1 MFFGRYFHSM
11 DQKGRMRLPSKLRQ
25 DLGDKIHVMQGTPNC
40 LFVFSDEEFNE
51 FASKLMEVSLF
62 DENKQKPVRQLLS
75 SGVVIDED
83 SQGRFLLPQ
92 YLRNFAKLEKDIV
105 FVGVGKRIELWS
117 QEVWD
122 KVNNMSDEE
131 YSEALSILAD
141 MGL

>member
-25 DLGDKIHVMQGTPNC
+25 DLGEKIHVMQGTPNC
-40 LFVFSDEEFNE
+40 LFVFSDSEFNE
-51 FASKLMEVSLF
+51 FANKLMEVSVF
-62 DENKQKPVRQLLS
+62 DEKKQKPVRQLLS
-75 SGVVIDED
+75 SGVVIEED

-105 FVGVGKRIELWS
+105 FVGVGKRIEIWS

-122 KVNNMSDEE
+122 KVNAMGEDE
-131 YSEALSILAD
+131 YTEALSVLAD
-141 MGL
+141 LGF

>member
-25 DLGDKIHVMQGTPNC
+25 DLGDKIHIMQGTPNC
-40 LFVFSDEEFNE
+40 LFVFSDAEFNE
-51 FASKLMEVSLF
+51 FASRLVEVSVF
-62 DENKQKPVRQLLS
+62 DEKKQKPVRQLLS
-75 SGVVIDED
+75 SGVVIEED

-122 KVNNMSDEE
+122 EVNAMSDEE
-131 YSEALSILAD
+131 YSTALSVLAD
-141 MGL
+141 MGF

>member
-25 DLGDKIHVMQGTPNC
+25 DLGDKIHIMQGTPKC
-40 LFVFSDEEFNE
+40 LFVFSDEQFNE

-62 DENKQKPVRQLLS
+62 DEKKQKPVRQLLS
-75 SGVVIDED
+75 SGVVIEED

-117 QEVWD
+117 QEAWD
-122 KVNNMSDEE
+122 EVNSMSEEE